1 MQKFF
6 KNSRD
11 IEQNE
16 ITLDGADARH
26 ICYSLRMAEG
36 EKIVVCD
43 GEGTDCLCRLVRLT
57 GDSVTAEV
65 LERRPSDTE
74 PPYRAVL
81 YQALAKGDKMDYIIQ
96 KATEFGV
103 AEIVPFESA
112 RCIAR
117 IKEGGAEKKT
127 ARWQRIAE
135 EAAKQCGR
143 GRIPRISA
151 PVEFRQAVG
160 LAASED
166 GRAFICYEN
175 ERTRSIAEIESAA
188 EVYSFFIGPEGG
200 FEEEEVRFAETAG
213 VIPVGL
219 GNRIL
224 RCESASG
231 FVLSC
236 LSFMNELGGQRR

>member
-6 KNSRD
+6 TNSRD
-11 IEQNE
+11 IEQTE
-16 ITLDGADARH
+16 LTLCGADARH
-26 ICYSLRMAEG
+26 ICFSLRMAAG

-43 GEGTDCLCRLVRLT
+43 GEGTDCLCELVRLT
-57 GDSVTAEV
+57 GETVTV
-65 LERRPSDTE
+65 RVIERRPSDTE

-81 YQALAKGDKMDYIIQ
+81 YQALAKGDKMDYIVQ

-103 AEIVPFESA
+103 TEIVPFESA

-117 IKEGGAEKKT
+117 IKEGKEKKT

-143 GRIPRISA
+143 GRIPRVCD
-151 PVEFRQAVG
+151 PVEYRRAVG
-160 LAASED
+160 RAASD
-166 GRAFICYEN
+166 GGKMFVCYEN
-175 ERTRSIAEIESAA
+175 ERTRSISSVGKCAS
-188 EVYSFFIGPEGG
+188 YSFFIGPEGG
-200 FEEEEVRFAETAG
+200 FEEEEIRFAEAAG
-213 VIPVGL
+213 AVTVGL

-231 FVLSC
+231 FVLAC
-236 LSFMNELGGQRR
+236 LSFMNELS